1 MQNWIAWLQWPA
13 MLATIGAAWCV
24 ASNRPQLRWSGFWL
38 YLASNALWVA
48 WGWSTQAY
56 ALIVLQFA
64 LLFMNI
70 RGLRQN
76 DREHSEK

>member
-1 MQNWIAWLQWPA
+1 MCI
-13 MLATIGAAWCV
+13 
-24 ASNRPQLRWSGFWL
+24 RDR
-38 YLASNALWVA
+38 WVA